1 LEREVEK
8 YNHQRVQNARA
19 FGEIDHPPSWSPGF
33 RSLSLETVS
42 HVVLQLEW
50 RGACLVGLVEILGT
64 PAGRMLRDLYLQG
77 KRLGVSSRSWATLN
91 RKGSATFIGDDL
103 DLIAFDYVSEPST
116 YGALMEPILE
126 RCLEPA
132 HDHSALVCE
141 AERASRFAR
150 RAFGKWT
157 EKALRKRSGR
167 NEGTTGGGAAQS
179 LAEAV
184 ARPPKDGAEGGGEG
198 KAGASSAPEPQPPG
212 PQGRYRVPPLRAAAK
227 GADAA
232 ETPARWPRL
241 LWRHAPRGKG
251 PPPLKEIWSR
261 NRIHPEPPPA
271 APRTSARAA

>member
-1 LEREVEK
+1 M
-8 YNHQRVQNARA
+8 QNARA

-50 RGACLVGLVEILGT
+50 RGACLVGLVEILDT

-157 EKALRKRSGR
+157 EKALRKRGGR
-167 NEGTTGGGAAQS
+167 NEGTAGGGQRKAWRKRSPARQKTGRRAGGRGRRGCPQLRSPNHQAPKAGTACPPGRRRQNARTPLSPPPAGLACFGATLPAAR
-179 LAEAV
+179 
-184 ARPPKDGAEGGGEG
+184 ARPRSKKSGRET
-198 KAGASSAPEPQPPG
+198 AS
-212 PQGRYRVPPLRAAAK
+212 
-227 GADAA
+227 
-232 ETPARWPRL
+232 TPNPRL
-241 LWRHAPRGKG
+241 
-251 PPPLKEIWSR
+251 PP
-261 NRIHPEPPPA
+261 PEPPPVR
-271 APRTSARAA
+271 PRIVRGE